1 MKPMADCLVSCV
13 EDSDVKIRDASAIS
27 LGVLLLV
34 GTYIRVRTYAHVLLV
49 FFVKLF
55 CKTVLILFLIYILFT
70 FLYLHVTIF
79 SSFTKSE

>member
-34 GTYIRVRTYAHVLLV
+34 GTYFRVRTYAHVLLV
-49 FFVKLF
+49 FF
-55 CKTVLILFLIYILFT
+55 CKTVLILFLIYTLFT
-70 FLYLHVTIF
+70 FLHLLVTIF